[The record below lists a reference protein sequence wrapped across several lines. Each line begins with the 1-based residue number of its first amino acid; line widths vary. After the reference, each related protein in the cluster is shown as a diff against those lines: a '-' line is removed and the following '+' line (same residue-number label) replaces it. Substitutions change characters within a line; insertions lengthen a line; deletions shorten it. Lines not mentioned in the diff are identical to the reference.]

1 MGSWWE
7 GVRRFFGAQ
16 PPPRPRVSAP
26 VVPAKPTQ
34 SQAVATPRPPLTV
47 LPGGRD
53 EGTPF
58 DQLLSWLGLEAP
70 ERFVL
75 TQADLERD
83 EALATRVV
91 EHFRKNRPAPSS
103 LPAVSLQVLN
113 AIAEPNLSLAELS
126 RLVSQDPA
134 LAAGVLK
141 VANSPA
147 YVGAQEIQTLR
158 DAVTRL
164 GLAEVGRV
172 AGMVA
177 ARSLFQPQ
185 VRSEFSHFVNTWS
198 DLFTDSVTSARGSA
212 WLSMQ
217 LRKGRSDHVFV
228 AGMLHDLGRPVALR
242 SIAAIAVGGEDLDE
256 DDLHHIDRV
265 IERVHVEI
273 GGEVHVAWSLPRFP
287 TLVAMRHHDLELP
300 ADGEYVDVHIVRLVS
315 ALVQFRRHPWRF
327 EAIRDEVNQ
336 SCAALGVNAYV
347 LRSLD
352 TRLKDELSHVGTAFN
367 DKSKRKTG

>member
-1 MGSWWE
+1 MGSWWD
-7 GVRRFFGAQ
+7 GVRRWFG
-16 PPPRPRVSAP
+16 VSAP
-26 VVPAKPTQ
+26 LPPPVKPPQSPAVVPG
-34 SQAVATPRPPLTV
+34 RPSLTV
-47 LPGGRD
+47 LPGGLD
-53 EGTPF
+53 QETPF
-58 DQLLSWLGLEAP
+58 DQLLSWLGLSP
-70 ERFVL
+70 PDRLIL
-75 TQADLERD
+75 TQGDVERD
-83 EALATRVV
+83 DALAKRVV

-164 GLAEVGRV
+164 GLTEVGRV

-185 VRSEFSHFVNTWS
+185 VRNEFSHFVHTWS
-198 DLFTDSVTSARGSA
+198 ELFTDSVTSARGSA

-242 SIAAIAVGGEDLDE
+242 SIASIAVGGEALDE

-265 IERVHVEI
+265 IEQVHVEI
-273 GGEVHVAWSLPRFP
+273 GGEVHQAWSLPRFP
-287 TLVAMRHHDLELP
+287 TLVAMRHHDLDLP

-327 EAIRDEVNQ
+327 EAIRNEVNQ
-336 SCAALGVNAYV
+336 SCTALHINAHL
-347 LRSLD
+347 LRALD
-352 TRLKDELSHVGTAFN
+352 TQLKDELMHVGSAFT
-367 DKSKRKTG
+367 DKKRKVG